1 MLQARYPYRTPCPRD
16 HCEAIIYSRLAP
28 LVSGLFQSAGRLV
41 PEKGNAGERHAIG
54 VASMTLPGPD
64 GVPFTV
70 AATHFRWPYPPMPV
84 LHQRDVFL
92 RDIAELDRSRAIVTG
107 DFNLTPWTYEMRG
120 IDRDILPMQRVTRAL
135 FSFPVPFTGTP
146 LPIPLPIL
154 PIDHVYA
161 GPRWQLVSARRGPVS
176 GSDHYP
182 VIVDL
187 VMPEERT
194 AS

>member
-1 MLQARYPYRTPCPRD
+1 MRAIPIARPALSTV
-16 HCEAIIYSRLAP
+16 CEAIIYSRLPP
-28 LVSGLFQSAGRLV
+28 LKAAYAKPDGDWY
-41 PEKGNAGERHAIG
+41 PEKGTPGNGAIG
-54 VASMTLPGPD
+54 VASMTLRGPD
-64 GVPFTV
+64 GMPFTV